1 MNLDGDKLLAELSRI
16 EGLRLKQLDM
26 DIENCQYESISNR
39 WIEIGLIRKVIK
51 KIETGDYTI

>member
-1 MNLDGDKLLAELSRI
+1 MNYGINKLKERKMKLDGDKLLAELSRI

-39 WIEIGLIRKVIK
+39 
-51 KIETGDYTI
+51 